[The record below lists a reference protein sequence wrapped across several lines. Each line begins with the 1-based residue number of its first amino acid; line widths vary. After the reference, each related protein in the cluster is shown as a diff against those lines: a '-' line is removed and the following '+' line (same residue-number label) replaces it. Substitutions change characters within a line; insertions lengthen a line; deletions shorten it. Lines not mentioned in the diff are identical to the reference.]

1 MTEYFVDFRYSKDGG
16 HNWSEWRRLSLGS
29 TGRFVKR
36 VETRRLGRGRQWVFA
51 IRVTDPVRA
60 DLMAASAMLEGTDS

>member
-1 MTEYFVDFRYSKDGG
+1 MTECFVDFRYSKDGG
-16 HNWSEWRRLSLGS
+16 HNWSDWRRLSLGS

-51 IRVTDPVRA
+51 IRVTDPVKA
-60 DLMAASAMLEGTDS
+60 DIIAASIQAESTDS